1 MIDNTTRVMVRPSRA
16 RIALARLSAL
26 MENTRVVSAVFM
38 VLGIAL
44 LGSLAIVTDTTSAP
58 IVFVSFA
65 LASSALAVLGA
76 SLVAD
81 ITQPTA
87 RKQHRETLKRYIS
100 HYSQELAREVVARQE
115 LQKLLAQV
123 EYDAKLEREN
133 LEHNMRG
140 YKRDLANSRQNHMAI
155 LEKLST
161 QDEALF
167 EKLNRNEIAN
177 GIERAQLLA
186 ELEQAQETE
195 AQWHRLWLEA
205 TGRTATPRLHA

>member
-1 MIDNTTRVMVRPSRA
+1 MVRPSRA

-58 IVFVSFA
+58 IVFASFT

-81 ITQPTA
+81 ITQATA
-87 RKQHRETLKRYIS
+87 RKQHSETLKRYIA
-100 HYSQELAREVVARQE
+100 HYSQELARETVARQE

-123 EYDAKLEREN
+123 EYDSKTDREYLEN
-133 LEHNMRG
+133 LVKS
-140 YKRDLANSRQNHMAI
+140 YKIDLVNSRQNHIAL
-155 LEKLST
+155 LEKLNK
-161 QDEALF
+161 QD
-167 EKLNRNEIAN
+167 IAR
-177 GIERAQLLA
+177 GIERALSDA
-186 ELEQAQETE
+186 KVNK
-195 AQWHRLWLEA
+195 
-205 TGRTATPRLHA
+205 

>member
-1 MIDNTTRVMVRPSRA
+1 MTDNTTRVMVRPSRA

-58 IVFVSFA
+58 IVFGSFA

-81 ITQPTA
+81 ITQATA
-87 RKQHRETLKRYIS
+87 RKQHSETLKRYIA

-115 LQKLLAQV
+115 LQKLIYINESV
-123 EYDAKLEREN
+123 AKTEREY
-133 LEHNMRG
+133 LEEKIRA
-140 YKRDLANSRQNHMAI
+140 YKTDLHNSRQNYLVL
-155 LEKLST
+155 LERQHET
-161 QDEALF
+161 Q
-167 EKLNRNEIAN
+167 R
-177 GIERAQLLA
+177 
-186 ELEQAQETE
+186 
-195 AQWHRLWLEA
+195 
-205 TGRTATPRLHA
+205 

>member
-1 MIDNTTRVMVRPSRA
+1 MVRPSRA

-58 IVFVSFA
+58 IVFGSFA

-81 ITQPTA
+81 ITQATA
-87 RKQHRETLKRYIS
+87 RKQHNETLKRYIA
-100 HYSQELAREVVARQE
+100 HYSQELARETVARQE
-115 LQKLLAQV
+115 LQKLLARV
-123 EYDAKLEREN
+123 EYVNKLEREN

-140 YKRDLANSRQNHMAI
+140 YKTDLAKSRQNHMAL
-155 LEKLST
+155 LEKLNK
-161 QDEALF
+161 QD
-167 EKLNRNEIAN
+167 IAH
-177 GIERAQLLA
+177 GIERALSDA
-186 ELEQAQETE
+186 KINSGELGFANY
-195 AQWHRLWLEA
+195 
-205 TGRTATPRLHA
+205 GRDND